1 MCAAPQHC
9 CCRLLHSVLTLG
21 TPGESKVPNSVAP
34 MTLALLPMCCCRLLL
49 GTLGQ
54 SEEVAGMRQWTVT
67 QQQSML
73 QQAAL
78 VLQEVVTLAPQAST
92 CPHKLKFA

>member
-1 MCAAPQHC
+1 MGL
-9 CCRLLHSVLTLG
+9 R
-21 TPGESKVPNSVAP
+21 
-34 MTLALLPMCCCRLLL
+34 R
-49 GTLGQ
+49 
-54 SEEVAGMRQWTVT
+54 WTVT

-92 CPHKLKFA
+92 CPLELCVCLTVKVALAQQASNRVAELAAATQQEACSGRGLFTGQQLLSAARLRPGVL

>member
-1 MCAAPQHC
+1 
-9 CCRLLHSVLTLG
+9 
-21 TPGESKVPNSVAP
+21 
-34 MTLALLPMCCCRLLL
+34 
-49 GTLGQ
+49 
-54 SEEVAGMRQWTVT
+54 MRQWTVT

-92 CPHKLKFA
+92 CPRRAQA